1 MAAKNNNRRA
11 GANRAVQVIPVQT
24 VAASKI
30 HTISKDWQPAFKI
43 AEDVEDLAGDVEKIL
58 TELAEKYVKL
68 NQKIAEAYR
77 VTPATDCGFNM
88 SPIGPHRVLY
98 ALKNHMRKH
107 GVHLDNAYIGDVTK
121 IKEFKDYVIDA
132 TKWLLKLSTMNK

>member
-1 MAAKNNNRRA
+1 MAKANNNRRS
-11 GANRAVQVIPVQT
+11 GSNRAVQVIPVQT

-30 HTISKDWQPAFKI
+30 HTISKDWAPAFKV
-43 AEDVEDLAGDVEKIL
+43 AEEVEDLAGDIEKIL
-58 TELAEKYVKL
+58 SELAPKYKKL
-68 NQKIAEAYR
+68 GEKIAEAYR

-98 ALKNHMRKH
+98 ALKNHLRKH
-107 GVHLDNAYIGDVTK
+107 GMAVDNVYIGDPTK
-121 IKEFKDYVIDA
+121 IKEFKDYVLDA